1 MDNRFFPNRSAHLQ
15 VRQPCAPIPLAVVT
29 GTGTK
34 HSACLYLW
42 ITTWLCQNYP
52 QSYAPALVRHEF
64 LQKIGCSA
72 CCISAISYLIDSR
85 QELQDPCSK
94 CRSTSTSAKR
104 CPKTEVRTHV
114 LFISPFW
121 GSPPERACAAEWC
134 FEGFWLF
141 FYSSIYK

>member
-1 MDNRFFPNRSAHLQ
+1 MDNRIFPNGSAHLQ

-34 HSACLYLW
+34 HSACLSLW

-64 LQKIGCSA
+64 VPKIGCSA
-72 CCISAISYLIDSR
+72 CCIGAISYSIDSKH
-85 QELQDPCSK
+85 ELQEPCGK

-104 CPKTEVRTHV
+104 CPKNGGPHPGLVHPPFLGQPTRTRVRRGMVFRRV
-114 LFISPFW
+114 LVI
-121 GSPPERACAAEWC
+121 
-134 FEGFWLF
+134 LL
-141 FYSSIYK
+141 